1 MRLAVEGMK
10 FLWLS
15 GMLDLGR
22 QKGRVFSAPLTCKNI
37 SMNLWIL
44 EQRRRRKRR
53 KRRGGEKVR
62 RRKMRRLKREIRT
75 EEDD

>member
-1 MRLAVEGMK
+1 MK

-15 GMLDLGR
+15 GMLGR
-22 QKGRVFSAPLTCKNI
+22 QKGRVFSAPLTHKNI
-37 SMNLWIL
+37 SINLWIL
-44 EQRRRRKRR
+44 EQRRRRRKRR
-53 KRRGGEKVR
+53 KRRGREKVR

>member
-1 MRLAVEGMK
+1 MK
-10 FLWLS
+10 FLWLN

-22 QKGRVFSAPLTCKNI
+22 QKGRVFSAPLTRKNI
-37 SMNLWIL
+37 SINLWIL
-44 EQRRRRKRR
+44 EQRRRRRKRR
-53 KRRGGEKVR
+53 KRRGREKV